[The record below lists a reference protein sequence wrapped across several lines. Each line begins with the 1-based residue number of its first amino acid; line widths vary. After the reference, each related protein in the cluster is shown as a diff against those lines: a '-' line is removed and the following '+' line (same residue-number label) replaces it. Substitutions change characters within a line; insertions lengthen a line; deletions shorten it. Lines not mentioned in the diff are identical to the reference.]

1 MELKTCIILV
11 ILFLIICYYG
21 RIHNP
26 NNKLKEDFS
35 SDITNTVLFDGKES
49 NGHIT
54 CILPFYDSETGY
66 LGTYYKKD
74 LDTTNNLIK
83 TYTIKDNK
91 WFKEPLCNGAIDPY
105 TVIIDLTWSHDILD
119 DNNIPGKRLM
129 AIGMRLNN
137 KKEYV
142 YKTYIKKTNDIESEW
157 EPLFKNSDIDKS
169 IICIRYDL
177 NDNIIGISNKD
188 YQLYKFIPNYTDTY
202 GEWVGPINFSSI
214 KLNKIMFS
222 KDKLLMGISR
232 DKGQIHC
239 KNDYNW
245 ETSKWISNRNKKPPP
260 YNNEL
265 QLYDCVYDVDGKLI
279 GTTSHGLIKQTFNS
293 WFSDFTEY
301 SDKNKNIHVLDK
313 NMELSKSSIVM
324 CRTGDDTDKFNYIP
338 LPPLDNQSNS
348 NFFKNED
355 GIDMN
360 GKRRLIQSLNGFLN
374 FKRKMMH
381 NCNKTQETFKDT
393 SLKNSQ
399 SLIELY
405 NSEMDDIHNLMVSL
419 ENKGYSL

>member
-1 MELKTCIILV
+1 KTCIILV

-169 IICIRYDL
+169 IICIRYD
-177 NDNIIGISNKD
+177 
-188 YQLYKFIPNYTDTY
+188 
-202 GEWVGPINFSSI
+202 
-214 KLNKIMFS
+214 
-222 KDKLLMGISR
+222 
-232 DKGQIHC
+232 
-239 KNDYNW
+239 
-245 ETSKWISNRNKKPPP
+245 
-260 YNNEL
+260 
-265 QLYDCVYDVDGKLI
+265 
-279 GTTSHGLIKQTFNS
+279 
-293 WFSDFTEY
+293 
-301 SDKNKNIHVLDK
+301 
-313 NMELSKSSIVM
+313 
-324 CRTGDDTDKFNYIP
+324 
-338 LPPLDNQSNS
+338 
-348 NFFKNED
+348 
-355 GIDMN
+355 
-360 GKRRLIQSLNGFLN
+360 
-374 FKRKMMH
+374 
-381 NCNKTQETFKDT
+381 
-393 SLKNSQ
+393 
-399 SLIELY
+399 
-405 NSEMDDIHNLMVSL
+405 
-419 ENKGYSL
+419 